1 MRLLLFPCLLL
12 AGLLLNAGQE
22 TTTTAAE
29 ARTSIPAPPLLVP
42 SKSPIDYFRQLLA
55 ASTVER
61 GALLGGKS
69 AEHRRVLEA
78 SLQTYDN
85 LPADEREVRLRTMEL
100 RYHFNAVLRGPA
112 TNRTVRLQALPQLY
126 REAVASRLNYWDGLP
141 PDLQQQLQ
149 EHERVIRVLGLGV
162 TKTNFA
168 TLPVRANLDQWKALP
183 KARRKQIEEG
193 FSRVFEMTEIER
205 AAAFEAI
212 AGKLSAAER
221 EQMEKA
227 MTAFRTRSPS
237 QRAQVL
243 SGFQKFAGLSAEERQ
258 QFMRNAEVWAN
269 MKPSD
274 RQKWRETVAKLP
286 PMPPMPPGFNLPPTP
301 PIPRTVIPVTI
312 VATNGNR

>member
-1 MRLLLFPCLLL
+1 MTY
-12 AGLLLNAGQE
+12 
-22 TTTTAAE
+22 TTLVSAE
-29 ARTSIPAPPLLVP
+29 QLQALMGSGAPLLVFDCSFELMKP
-42 SKSPIDYFRQLLA
+42 EAGDQQF
-55 ASTVER
+55 VEAHIP
-61 GALLGGKS
+61 GA
-69 AEHRRVLEA
+69 
-78 SLQTYDN
+78 
-85 LPADEREVRLRTMEL
+85 
-100 RYHFNAVLRGPA
+100 
-112 TNRTVRLQALPQLY
+112 
-126 REAVASRLNYWDGLP
+126 
-141 PDLQQQLQ
+141 
-149 EHERVIRVLGLGV
+149 
-162 TKTNFA
+162 
-168 TLPVRANLDQWKALP
+168 VRANLDQWKALP

-301 PIPRTVIPVTI
+301 PIPRTQIPVKI
-312 VATNGNR
+312 AETNGNR

>member
-1 MRLLLFPCLLL
+1 MRLLPFSCLLL

-22 TTTTAAE
+22 ATTAAE
-29 ARTSIPAPPLLVP
+29 TKTSIPAPPLPVP
-42 SKSPIDYFRQLLA
+42 SKSPIDYFRQLIG
-55 ASTVER
+55 ASTAER
-61 GALLGGKS
+61 STLLGGKT

-100 RYHFNAVLRGPA
+100 RYYFNAVLRGPA
-112 TNRTVRLQALPQLY
+112 TNRAVRLQALPELY
-126 REAVASRLNYWDGLP
+126 REAVASRLKYWDGLP
-141 PDLQQQLQ
+141 YDLQQQLQ
-149 EHERVIRVLGLGV
+149 EHERVIRVLGPGV
-162 TKTNFA
+162 AKTNLA
-168 TLPVRANLDQWKALP
+168 TLPVRANLEQWKALP
-183 KARRKQIEEG
+183 EPRRQQIEEG
-193 FSRVFEMTEIER
+193 FTRIFEMTKAERIE
-205 AAAFEAI
+205 AFQEV

-227 MTAFRTRSPS
+227 MNAFRTRSPS

-243 SGFQKFAGLSAEERQ
+243 SGFQKFAGLSAEERR

-301 PIPRTVIPVTI
+301 PIPRPVVPATM
-312 VATNGNR
+312 VVTNGYR